1 MSLEDKDRK
10 AIVQYRI
17 ERSVATLIEARGVAK
32 EGWFNLSANRLYYAV
47 YYAASS
53 LLISRGIPANTHS
66 GILSQMHLHFVKTGI
81 LSLQEGAL
89 LGQLFNLRQ
98 SGDYEDFKQVTKA
111 QLDELTP
118 LTEALIE
125 KIKSLIET

>member
-125 KIKSLIET
+125 KIKSLI